1 MDLKQDPKNFRYLL
15 RLLKLEN
22 NALNAISTII
32 NIIENIIN
40 FPNEEKYK
48 SIRFNNKSFTENII
62 KVKGSLDLLICLG
75 FIKKIKDHQEFLILQ
90 NTNNI
95 QMCILKDYLEELK
108 MLVPSLPKPRQDQ
121 SQFTTFSQIKEMKK
135 QKQEY
140 IDLLIRQAEEDRLIK
155 LEKESKNVEKLLK
168 YQREKSKENKE
179 KMENL
184 RNKMNF
190 Y

>member
-15 RLLKLEN
+15 RVLKLEN

-32 NIIENIIN
+32 NIIENIVN
-40 FPNEEKYK
+40 FPNEDKYK
-48 SIRFNNKSFTENII
+48 SIRFNNKTFTENII
-62 KVKGSLDLLICLG
+62 KIKGALDLLICLG

-90 NTNNI
+90 NMNL
-95 QMCILKDYLEELK
+95 CILKDHLEELK
-108 MLVPSLPKPRQDQ
+108 LLVPSLPKPRQDQ
-121 SQFTTFSQIKEMKK
+121 SEFTTFSQIKEMKK

-140 IDLLIRQAEEDRLIK
+140 VDLLIRQAEEDRLIK

-168 YQREKSKENKE
+168 YQREKAKQDKE

-184 RNKMNF
+184 RNKLNLIKK
-190 Y
+190 